1 MKIYSLNEEDFS
13 LLGVNAIVPSTE
25 KSKFLV
31 GMDEEGNVVSV
42 LQYYGADQKT
52 GAALTFASVQTENK
66 FKGKGY
72 MTQMLNHF
80 FVTIVKKG
88 EHKKIRVTAYS
99 QEGELFVK
107 PVINQLCNQ
116 FDVQI
121 VEEDNLSNAELISL
135 YLRKGC

>member
-13 LLGVNAIVPSTE
+13 LLGVNAIVPATE

-31 GMDEEGNVVSV
+31 GMDEEGNVISV

-52 GAALTFASVQTENK
+52 EASLTFVSVQTENK

-88 EHKKIRVTAYS
+88 EHNKIRVTAYS

-107 PVINQLCNQ
+107 PVIHQLCNQ